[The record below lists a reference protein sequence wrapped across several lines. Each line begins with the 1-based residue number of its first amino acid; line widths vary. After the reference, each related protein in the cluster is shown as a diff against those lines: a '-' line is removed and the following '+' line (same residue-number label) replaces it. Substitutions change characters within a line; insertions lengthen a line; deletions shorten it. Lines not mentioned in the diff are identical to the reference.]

1 MEPIDW
7 LPDKRNSISSATG
20 RMILDG
26 ARAAQVEPDAHSK
39 TQIAALLDLLDLH
52 LSNTDV
58 GRPVDPDKVVLRVP
72 NLSTEARGAIGTL
85 IGALN
90 APVRVTVLEKP
101 DGDDDWHPATTG
113 WDASDVSEYSRWPGL
128 LQRDRPVP
136 DLVTLIVRSAG
147 LPGLRAYPMLSTQ
160 ASWSL
165 RLEGLEV
172 GRADAKRVTMK
183 VGKDSKVGNRS
194 SQRHAWVEATGHSD
208 PLTTDDVDVAVRTI
222 TAFATPWQ
230 ALGQTRPDHDEH
242 ALESR
247 ILRGATPIPVGGA
260 PLSLIQEDD
269 GVVNWGSQFPT
280 KWGPGG
286 KARYL
291 DALLRDGS
299 TPWAIEMKVEGGA
312 GVGQYYR
319 HAVAQ
324 AVLYREFIRK
334 AEPLHPWFKARG
346 LTARGCQAAVV
357 VPRLTNPRHEQWRD
371 HVTGLC
377 KAFEVEFVE
386 VDPSHARRH

>member
-26 ARAAQVEPDAHSK
+26 ARAAEVEPDAHSK

-85 IGALN
+85 IGALK
-90 APVRVTVLEKP
+90 APVQVTVLEKP
-101 DGDDDWHPATTG
+101 DGDDEWHPATTG

-222 TAFATPWQ
+222 TAFATSWQ

-247 ILRGATPIPVGGA
+247 ILRGATPIPVGRRALVADPRGRRRRELGQ
-260 PLSLIQEDD
+260 PVPDQ
-269 GVVNWGSQFPT
+269 V
-280 KWGPGG
+280 GPGRQG
-286 KARYL
+286 
-291 DALLRDGS
+291 
-299 TPWAIEMKVEGGA
+299 
-312 GVGQYYR
+312 
-319 HAVAQ
+319 
-324 AVLYREFIRK
+324 
-334 AEPLHPWFKARG
+334 PLPR
-346 LTARGCQAAVV
+346 CAA
-357 VPRLTNPRHEQWRD
+357 P
-371 HVTGLC
+371 
-377 KAFEVEFVE
+377 
-386 VDPSHARRH
+386 